1 MLLLVLF
8 LNLNPTPKRSFKS
21 YIDEFDFLGLF
32 LIVSGVVALLIGF
45 HYSESSWSDSR
56 TIALLVVGVVLIGLA
71 AANEWLIETRK
82 PIIPPRLFTSRTPAC
97 LLVGVII
104 HGMMFFAISYYL
116 PNYFQILGATATNAG
131 IRMIPY
137 SLGGALCAII
147 AGQVVSRIGR
157 YRGILWFSWTLLVPG
172 VVRSFFQMEMRNY
185 SLCVVLGPVDPIR
198 PTYQN
203 CG

>member
-1 MLLLVLF
+1 MLLVLF

-21 YIDEFDFLGLF
+21 SVNEFDFLGLF

-45 HYSESSWSDSR
+45 HYSETSWSDPR

-71 AANEWLIETRK
+71 VANEWLIKTRK

-104 HGMMFFAISYYL
+104 HGMMFFGISYYL
-116 PNYFQILGATATNAG
+116 PNYFQILGATATEAG

-157 YRGILWFSWTLLVPG
+157 YRGVMWFSWTVLVPG
-172 VVRSFFQMEMRNY
+172 VVTPILQVDMRNH
-185 SLCVVLGPVDPIR
+185 S
-198 PTYQN
+198 
-203 CG
+203 

>member
-21 YIDEFDFLGLF
+21 YVDKFDFLGLF
-32 LIVSGVVALLIGF
+32 LIVAGVVAFLIGF
-45 HYSESSWSDSR
+45 HYSETSWSDSK

-71 AANEWLIETRK
+71 VANEWLITTRE

-97 LLVGVII
+97 LLIGVII
-104 HGMMFFAISYYL
+104 HGMMFFGISYYL
-116 PNYFQILGATATNAG
+116 PNYFQILGSTATNAG

-157 YRGILWFSWTLLVPG
+157 YRGVMWFSWTLLVPG
-172 VVRSFFQMEMRNY
+172 VVCSFCKWICRA
-185 SLCVVLGPVDPIR
+185 V
-198 PTYQN
+198 TYTSF
-203 CG
+203 